1 MSKSVRKD
9 PIFTGPFA
17 KMCVAFVSYKRAQGI
32 KYMGQIYLLRAFDDF
47 CKDFKIESQK
57 IPLEIAQAWSQP
69 RVCFKT
75 IKLTK
80 AKCKR
85 EKQPHGSRRLF
96 SHTA

>member
-47 CKDFKIESQK
+47 CKDFKIESQNFLLK
-57 IPLEIAQAWSQP
+57 SLRHGANLGIT
-69 RVCFKT
+69 RVKYT
-75 IKLTK
+75 VL
-80 AKCKR
+80 R
-85 EKQPHGSRRLF
+85 VF
-96 SHTA
+96 S